1 MGANNPVPVIGRTG
15 EALPIKLLAAVWVPF
30 ACGYFLSY
38 AFRTINAIISQDL
51 VRDLGLAPG
60 QLGLLT
66 AAYFFTFALA
76 QIPLGVLLD
85 RFGPRRIETVLLLI
99 AAAGAGIF
107 SAAQGIELLVLAR
120 ALIGVGVSAC
130 LMAAIKAFVQW
141 FPLSRLATANGWLLA
156 CGGLGAFSTSLPA
169 EAALRYTDWRGL
181 FAGIAVLSLLA
192 AGFIFFVVPDRPL
205 GEAREGWRELLAGVG
220 TVFGTGL
227 FWRMSLVAMVVQGT
241 FLSVQTLWI
250 SPWLRDVAGY
260 ESTGGMLAAVAVA
273 MIVGFGVSGSL
284 SDRLA
289 RGGIDHLKVL
299 KATYIVSIGMFALI
313 AAGVTVAAPLIWVVY
328 GVSSATSVTLSYPIL
343 SMRFPAGLAGRVN
356 TANNMLV
363 FVWAFVSQ
371 WGIGAVIGLWPAQEG
386 GHYALAGYHAALGL
400 CLLLQIGAFIVLLAQ
415 RK

>member
-1 MGANNPVPVIGRTG
+1 MGANNTVRAPGRTA
-15 EALPIKLLAAVWVPF
+15 EALPLKLLAVVWLPF
-30 ACGYFLSY
+30 SCGYFLSY

-85 RFGPRRIETVLLLI
+85 RFGPRRIETVLLLL

-107 SAAQGIELLVLAR
+107 SAARGIELLVMAR

-130 LMAAIKAFVQW
+130 LMAAIKSFVQW
-141 FPLSRLATANGWLLA
+141 FPMSRLASVNGWLLA
-156 CGGLGAFSTSLPA
+156 CGGLGAFATSLPA

-181 FAGIAVLSLLA
+181 FAGIALLSLLVA
-192 AGFIFFVVPDRPL
+192 ALIFFVVPDRHA
-205 GEAREGWRELLAGVG
+205 GEAREGWQELFAGVRR
-220 TVFGTGL
+220 VFGAGV
-227 FWRMSLVAMVVQGT
+227 FWRVSLVGMVVQGT

-250 SPWLRDVAGY
+250 APWLRDVAGY

-273 MIVGFGVSGSL
+273 MIAGFGVSGSL

-289 RGGIDHLKVL
+289 RRGIDHLVVL
-299 KATYIVSIGMFALI
+299 KASYVVAIAMFALI
-313 AAGVTVAAPLIWVVY
+313 AAGVTVAVPLIWVIY
-328 GVSSATSVTLSYPIL
+328 GSCSATAITLSYPIL

-371 WGIGAVIGLWPAQEG
+371 WGMGAVIGLWTAQG
-386 GHYALAGYHAALGL
+386 GHYALAGYRAAFGL
-400 CLLLQIGAFIVLLAQ
+400 CLLLQIGAFVLLLAQ

>member
-1 MGANNPVPVIGRTG
+1 
-15 EALPIKLLAAVWVPF
+15 
-30 ACGYFLSY
+30 
-38 AFRTINAIISQDL
+38 
-51 VRDLGLAPG
+51 
-60 QLGLLT
+60 
-66 AAYFFTFALA
+66 
-76 QIPLGVLLD
+76 
-85 RFGPRRIETVLLLI
+85 
-99 AAAGAGIF
+99 
-107 SAAQGIELLVLAR
+107 
-120 ALIGVGVSAC
+120 
-130 LMAAIKAFVQW
+130 
-141 FPLSRLATANGWLLA
+141 
-156 CGGLGAFSTSLPA
+156 
-169 EAALRYTDWRGL
+169 
-181 FAGIAVLSLLA
+181 
-192 AGFIFFVVPDRPL
+192 
-205 GEAREGWRELLAGVG
+205 
-220 TVFGTGL
+220 
-227 FWRMSLVAMVVQGT
+227 MSLVAMVVQGT

-386 GHYALAGYHAALGL
+386 GHYALAGYQAALGL